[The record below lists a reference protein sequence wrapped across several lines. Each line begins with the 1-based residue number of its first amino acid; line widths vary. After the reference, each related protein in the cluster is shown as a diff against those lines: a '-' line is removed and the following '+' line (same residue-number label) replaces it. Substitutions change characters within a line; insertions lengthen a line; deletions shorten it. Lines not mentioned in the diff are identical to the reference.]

1 MDFYT
6 SGEPQNKLVEEK
18 HPKSSSEL
26 NAYADYQY
34 LSENILKKLNITSS
48 KTSQVL
54 FALQN
59 EGLNLDDLYIML
71 FWPRHLHKLPNQF
84 SGAAVTSTQVKR
96 RWVQPLL
103 KELRGDFS
111 FAEIA
116 NLFQIKSIATYH
128 HWESG
133 RREIPF
139 LFFLMAI
146 EKFQGRLQAFID
158 SLPFEIDLS
167 SCQFL
172 NLKPKLYQHF
182 FANPWTP
189 TVMLAFRLPTL
200 LKMNSAAKQMN
211 YLSQKLK
218 IPLPQI
224 EESVTQLLNLKLV
237 KIENGRLHSQP
248 QQLYAIPAISEEKI
262 NELRNYWYT
271 ETKSLLQNPGLH
283 RFEQHAT
290 THESKEKIIG
300 WITELREKIKKEV
313 KASGSP
319 ETLIHITWQVAEVL

>member
-1 MDFYT
+1 MDFYI
-6 SGEPQNKLVEEK
+6 SGEIKNKITEEK
-18 HPKSSSEL
+18 YPKSSSEL
-26 NAYADYQY
+26 NIYSDYQY
-34 LSENILKKLNITSS
+34 LSDSILKKLNIKSS

-54 FALQN
+54 FALQDQ
-59 EGLNLDDLYIML
+59 GLNLDDLYIML
-71 FWPRHLHKLPNQF
+71 FWPGHLRKPTNQPN
-84 SGAAVTSTQVKR
+84 SPAVTNTQVKR
-96 RWVQPLL
+96 RWVQPIL

-116 NLFQIKSIATYH
+116 HLFQIKSIATYH

-139 LFFLMAI
+139 VFFLMAI

-167 SCQFL
+167 ACKFL

-182 FANPWTP
+182 FATPWTP
-189 TVMLAFRLPTL
+189 TVMLALRLPAL
-200 LKMNSAAKQMN
+200 LKMNSIPKQME
-211 YLSQKLK
+211 YLSQNLK
-218 IPLPQI
+218 ISLPQI
-224 EESVTQLLNLKLV
+224 EESITQLLHLKLV
-237 KIENGRLHSQP
+237 KIEDSRLQSQP
-248 QQLYAIPAISEEKI
+248 QQLYAIPAITEEKI
-262 NELRNYWYT
+262 NELRNYWFT

-290 THESKEKIIG
+290 THESKEKIMG
-300 WITELREKIKKEV
+300 WIIELREKIRKEV
-313 KASGSP
+313 KASDKP

>member
-6 SGEPQNKLVEEK
+6 LDKTHNKSAKQQNPNSID
-18 HPKSSSEL
+18 HL
-26 NAYADYQY
+26 NVNLDYQS
-34 LSENILKKLNITSS
+34 LAQSILKKLEIKSS

-59 EGLNLDDLYIML
+59 QGLNLDDLYITL
-71 FWPRHLHKLPNQF
+71 FWPRAVKAPQEYLNRTAATSLH
-84 SGAAVTSTQVKR
+84 VKR
-96 RWVQPLL
+96 RWVQPIL

-116 NLFQIKSIATYH
+116 QLFQIKSIATYH

-139 LFFLMAI
+139 SFFLMAI
-146 EKFQGRLQAFID
+146 DKFQGRLQAFID
-158 SLPFEIDLS
+158 SLPFEINIDITS
-167 SCQFL
+167 L

-189 TVMLAFRLPTL
+189 TVMLAFRLPTIL
-200 LKMNSAAKQMN
+200 EMKSISQQIAFLTEN
-211 YLSQKLK
+211 LSLT
-218 IPLPQI
+218 LPQI
-224 EESVTQLLNLKLV
+224 EESIRQLLHLQLV
-237 KIENGRLHSQP
+237 KIENGRLRSEP
-248 QQLYAIPAISEEKI
+248 KQLYAIPAISEEKI
-262 NELRNYWYT
+262 NELRNYWFIT
-271 ETKSLLQNPGLH
+271 EAEFLLKRPGLH

-290 THESKEKIIG
+290 THESKEKIMG
-300 WITELREKIKKEV
+300 WIAELREKIRNEV
-313 KASGSP
+313 KQSGSP